1 MLVLIAG
8 VSASGK
14 NTVIQNLIERREDIK
29 MLEFCSATTR
39 PPRDTDKKFKN
50 YVYLTDEQF
59 KEKIEQDYFIE
70 YELVHGNYY
79 GTIKSAFEKALKQKD
94 IIYLKDIDV
103 KGCQSLKKYFNGYD
117 ILTIFLDAP
126 DNVLKQRLL
135 ERGDSGEQ
143 IKLRMSR
150 NEFERTFKQDYNL
163 IIENLNLVK
172 TIETILN
179 TIDER
184 IKKTKKK
191 SN

>member
-14 NTVIQNLIERREDIK
+14 NTIIQNLIEKRDDIK
-29 MLEFCSATTR
+29 MLEYCSATTR

-50 YVYLTDEQF
+50 YVYLTDDQF
-59 KEKIEQDYFIE
+59 KEHIKQD
-70 YELVHGNYY
+70 GNFY
-79 GTIKSAFEKALKQKD
+79 GTIKSAFEKALRQKD

-103 KGCQSLKKYFNGYD
+103 KGCQSLKKYFSDCD

-126 DNVLKQRLL
+126 DSVLKQRLI

-150 NEFERTFKQDYNL
+150 NEFERSHKNGYDL
-163 IIENLNLVK
+163 IIENLKLDQTIK
-172 TIETILN
+172 TILDA
-179 TIDER
+179 IDAR
-184 IKKTKKK
+184 K
-191 SN
+191 SKV

>member
-14 NTVIQNLIERREDIK
+14 NTIIQNLIEKRDDIK
-29 MLEFCSATTR
+29 MLEYCSATTR

-50 YVYLTDEQF
+50 YVYLTDDQF
-59 KEKIEQDYFIE
+59 KEHIKKDYFIE
-70 YELVHGNYY
+70 YEMVHGNFY
-79 GTIKSAFEKALKQKD
+79 GTIKSAFEKALRQKD

-126 DNVLKQRLL
+126 DSVLKQRLI
-135 ERGDSGEQ
+135 ERGDSSEQ

-150 NEFERTFKQDYNL
+150 NEFERSYKNGYDL
-163 IIENLNLVK
+163 IIENLKLDQTIK
-172 TIETILN
+172 TILDA
-179 TIDER
+179 IDAR
-184 IKKTKKK
+184 K
-191 SN
+191 SKA